1 MFVLGLNHGN
11 PELFFLMGLL
21 FSFSIGIRAN
31 IALGAIVLIALL
43 TLFIISKIN
52 WKMIIPLFLGSSTI
66 TLVPIHNYV
75 FGNKFVPLT
84 IAAYKDWNLGTKP
97 SDYFNLIKSIFI
109 FDFDTYTLNKIIAHL
124 GGEIKI
130 YEIWYHMSLIITIY
144 MAINTKTKYSIRAIA
159 LAAISLQTMTL
170 FYHVGGRYGYLT
182 WTLTLIVF
190 LVWVKEY
197 FLPKLQGAKKI
208 EN

>member
-1 MFVLGLNHGN
+1 
-11 PELFFLMGLL
+11 
-21 FSFSIGIRAN
+21 
-31 IALGAIVLIALL
+31 
-43 TLFIISKIN
+43 
-52 WKMIIPLFLGSSTI
+52 
-66 TLVPIHNYV
+66 
-75 FGNKFVPLT
+75 
-84 IAAYKDWNLGTKP
+84 
-97 SDYFNLIKSIFI
+97 
-109 FDFDTYTLNKIIAHL
+109 
-124 GGEIKI
+124 
-130 YEIWYHMSLIITIY
+130 MSLIITIY